1 MNPINLPL
9 PISLRPLATNTGKN
23 CCFASAMVIPF
34 ASSSSERLPSSK
46 YFSIKPSSFS
56 AAISTKALCISLAL
70 AISDSGIGF
79 FSGFPPFEGNSYIT
93 ILAKLKNET
102 NGYGIVFHDPIQNK
116 IIQLLDKNFAF
127 LYKQIVSDF
136 ALGFATGSIVGLAR
150 ERTPADQWHSDTIER
165 NVHDKN
171 SLHQGILRIVDKEDG
186 IPVYINSIKIVGNIS
201 PALAYSLKGNP
212 TEIQTILNKYKL
224 IQKHIM
230 GKISEGKPEVN
241 PEALLRTYC
250 AGEGFKSESR
260 LHSIN
265 RALSNLTASTD
276 K

>member
-1 MNPINLPL
+1 MQRPGGLP
-9 PISLRPLATNTGKN
+9 PTPGCS
-23 CCFASAMVIPF
+23 
-34 ASSSSERLPSSK
+34 
-46 YFSIKPSSFS
+46 S
-56 AAISTKALCISLAL
+56 AAIPGLYSDDQQLRRRGCRGRL
-70 AISDSGIGF
+70 AINSRATANNMNTNPVKINDIVNIY
-79 FSGFPPFEGNSYIT
+79 NSYIT
-93 ILAKLKNET
+93 ILAKLKNEA

-230 GKISEGKPEVN
+230 EKISEGKPEVN

-276 K
+276 KQ